1 MYIEITPELIKKFPL
16 NVYLDYIYKVQ
27 GNMMKQ
33 YLNHKCIVFD
43 FANGE
48 DPFCWNYGHRL
59 NHELMIGYGDLIKEY
74 ISEPVE
80 IQLRWSKCIVYKKCL
95 EQ

>member
-1 MYIEITPELIKKFPL
+1 MDIEITPELIKKFPL
-16 NVYLDYIYKVQ
+16 NVYWDYIYKVQ

-48 DPFCWNYGHRL
+48 DPFC
-59 NHELMIGYGDLIKEY
+59 
-74 ISEPVE
+74 
-80 IQLRWSKCIVYKKCL
+80 
-95 EQ
+95 